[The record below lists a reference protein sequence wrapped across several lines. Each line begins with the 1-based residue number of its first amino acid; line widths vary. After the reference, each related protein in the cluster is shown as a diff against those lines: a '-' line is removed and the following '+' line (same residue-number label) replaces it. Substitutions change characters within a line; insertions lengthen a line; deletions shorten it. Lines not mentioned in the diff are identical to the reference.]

1 MFSNDKEILKNDS
14 GFIELSKKLPKLD
27 IYQEIEHAAPL
38 TKTSFY
44 RIPHIVWRRF
54 DKMELPDGLLLIG
67 DTICRIDPFFGQ
79 GMSIAVLE
87 ALALQKLLHK
97 GPRQKVPAAFHK
109 KAAKIISPIWNM
121 VITED
126 FRYPST
132 TGKKPFGLSIQQWYA
147 KNIFL
152 LSSQNQEVYD
162 AFVKVMNLIRPIT
175 FLMTPNIIRSV
186 LIHAFSRKS

>member
-87 ALALQKLLHK
+87 ALALQKLLHN
-97 GPRQKVPAAFHK
+97 GRRQKVPAAFHK
-109 KAAKIISPIWNM
+109 KAAKIISPIWISGILLPPGKNHS
-121 VITED
+121 VFLYSNGTRKIS
-126 FRYPST
+126 FFYHLKIKKST
-132 TGKKPFGLSIQQWYA
+132 TRLS
-147 KNIFL
+147 K
-152 LSSQNQEVYD
+152 
-162 AFVKVMNLIRPIT
+162 
-175 FLMTPNIIRSV
+175 
-186 LIHAFSRKS
+186 